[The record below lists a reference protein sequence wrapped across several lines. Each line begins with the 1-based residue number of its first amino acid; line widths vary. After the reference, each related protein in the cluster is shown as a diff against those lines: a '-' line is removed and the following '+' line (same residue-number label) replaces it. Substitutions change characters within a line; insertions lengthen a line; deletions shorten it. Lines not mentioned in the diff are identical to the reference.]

1 MQVDSLTRQMGNV
14 AYYYQGRVIENIR
27 ISNTVDAYA
36 INGWESMKLENHS
49 GIVDNFRH
57 TKGDVNLL
65 AYYNRPLYLAVKMN
79 RKVLADSDTTTVDV
93 YVVNEENLKG
103 NYTLHLSL
111 KDTEGKVVESCQ
123 RKVRVSG
130 GIVYGECLSAGWKV
144 VPGQEGYMRVEAS
157 LEKGGKVFASGHD
170 DLFAVRLNTE
180 GVTARGMIADT
191 SGILG
196 DFMQTMGFDVPAYH
210 KGTPEGDYLLVGAYK
225 PQQWGS
231 GISDIMEWVYKGH
244 TLIIVD
250 NPEEWANF
258 LSDKEVLDYRGS
270 KVLGKAWYGGNFFN
284 RCHRLFDGLP
294 SDCVFN
300 WEYQCFATYDRR
312 RIGLRCI
319 NGDIL
324 VGCVSDHRKEVYSA
338 LTVIPAGRGKII
350 LTTLDIPACIRGVK
364 PYSKEVD
371 LDGMNESMNTFDA
384 SSDNKANIVGQQLLL
399 NFLKEVYRW

>member
-1 MQVDSLTRQMGNV
+1 M
-14 AYYYQGRVIENIR
+14 
-27 ISNTVDAYA
+27 
-36 INGWESMKLENHS
+36 
-49 GIVDNFRH
+49 
-57 TKGDVNLL
+57 
-65 AYYNRPLYLAVKMN
+65 
-79 RKVLADSDTTTVDV
+79 
-93 YVVNEENLKG
+93 
-103 NYTLHLSL
+103 
-111 KDTEGKVVESCQ
+111 
-123 RKVRVSG
+123 
-130 GIVYGECLSAGWKV
+130 
-144 VPGQEGYMRVEAS
+144 
-157 LEKGGKVFASGHD
+157 FASGHD

-350 LTTLDIPACIRGVK
+350 LTTLDSPACIRGVK

>member
-1 MQVDSLTRQMGNV
+1 VTVKGGNDYGQCLQSGWAFIPKSKGYTR
-14 AYYYQGRVIENIR
+14 I
-27 ISNTVDAYA
+27 
-36 INGWESMKLENHS
+36 
-49 GIVDNFRH
+49 
-57 TKGDVNLL
+57 
-65 AYYNRPLYLAVKMN
+65 
-79 RKVLADSDTTTVDV
+79 
-93 YVVNEENLKG
+93 
-103 NYTLHLSL
+103 
-111 KDTEGKVVESCQ
+111 
-123 RKVRVSG
+123 
-130 GIVYGECLSAGWKV
+130 
-144 VPGQEGYMRVEAS
+144 EAS
-157 LEKGGKVFASGHD
+157 LLKGKTELVKGD
-170 DLFAVRLNTE
+170 DLLFAVELDTK
-180 GVTARGMIADT
+180 GITTRGSVADT
-191 SGILG
+191 TGALVNFLRG
-196 DFMQTMGFDVPAYH
+196 VGMEVPVY
-210 KGTPEGDYLLVGAYK
+210 KGGTPEGDYLLVGAYK

>member
-1 MQVDSLTRQMGNV
+1 M
-14 AYYYQGRVIENIR
+14 
-27 ISNTVDAYA
+27 
-36 INGWESMKLENHS
+36 
-49 GIVDNFRH
+49 
-57 TKGDVNLL
+57 
-65 AYYNRPLYLAVKMN
+65 
-79 RKVLADSDTTTVDV
+79 
-93 YVVNEENLKG
+93 
-103 NYTLHLSL
+103 
-111 KDTEGKVVESCQ
+111 
-123 RKVRVSG
+123 
-130 GIVYGECLSAGWKV
+130 
-144 VPGQEGYMRVEAS
+144 
-157 LEKGGKVFASGHD
+157 FASGHD

-319 NGDIL
+319 M
-324 VGCVSDHRKEVYSA
+324 V
-338 LTVIPAGRGKII
+338 
-350 LTTLDIPACIRGVK
+350 
-364 PYSKEVD
+364 
-371 LDGMNESMNTFDA
+371 TF
-384 SSDNKANIVGQQLLL
+384 
-399 NFLKEVYRW
+399 W